1 MKIKYT
7 YCLLLLAVVLIGCG
21 KTQPQRPTFHGSSY
35 VDSTAVGAMMLNQ
48 RMAEEADK
56 QLTHYADS
64 GYVLMDNNVWVRG
77 LQAVDDT
84 LRGSDFVQIDARIY
98 SLKDSLLTTH
108 QSHSIVDKVDDIQAI
123 VQMIPHLHKTDSVSM
138 IAPWY
143 MAFGSAGNGDVLPYE
158 NVRIELKISE

>member
-1 MKIKYT
+1 MRYIV
-7 YCLLLLAVVLIGCG
+7 LGVVMVVLMGCG
-21 KTQPQRPTFHGSSY
+21 KTQPQRPTFHGSSH

-64 GYVLMDNNVWVRG
+64 GYVLMENNVWARG
-77 LQAVDDT
+77 LQAVEDT
-84 LRGSDFVQIDARIY
+84 LRGKDFVQIEARIY
-98 SLKDSLLTTH
+98 NLQDSLLTTH
-108 QSHSIVDKVDDIQAI
+108 QSHSTVDKVDDIQAI
-123 VQMIPHLHKTDSVSM
+123 VQILPHLHKSDSVSL

-143 MAFGSAGNGDVLPYE
+143 MAFGSAGNGDILPYE